1 MSVVLKNDAIFPRS
15 PAISIFNQIWKNHTQ
30 ISYLIKVQLWATRQL
45 DLTQLNAIDAL
56 YLASINAPLWSR
68 SFAISFWP
76 YIAASWSGFRKSS
89 GLYSTPL
96 VKNSFTILT

>member
-56 YLASINAPLWSR
+56 YCTTTLVLYRGRPLTLNLIKR
-68 SFAISFWP
+68 TQTT
-76 YIAASWSGFRKSS
+76 K
-89 GLYSTPL
+89 TQ
-96 VKNSFTILT
+96 LTVLLLP